1 MSYTVIT
8 YVEKFLTFLP
18 KKFSIFRLFSLTS
31 LIRCFSFSFSVT
43 FVTFVVHGPNNFS
56 KEFSSS
62 FLSCFSWVVK
72 SVCLL
77 FNGLN
82 LRLKQEFAF
91 GISKYV
97 IKVQDFDI

>member
-1 MSYTVIT
+1 M
-8 YVEKFLTFLP
+8 
-18 KKFSIFRLFSLTS
+18 
-31 LIRCFSFSFSVT
+31 T
-43 FVTFVVHGPNNFS
+43 FVTFVVHGPNKFFS
-56 KEFSSS
+56 KDFSSS

-82 LRLKQEFAF
+82 LELKQEFAL

-97 IKVQDFDI
+97 IKVQGANFEF